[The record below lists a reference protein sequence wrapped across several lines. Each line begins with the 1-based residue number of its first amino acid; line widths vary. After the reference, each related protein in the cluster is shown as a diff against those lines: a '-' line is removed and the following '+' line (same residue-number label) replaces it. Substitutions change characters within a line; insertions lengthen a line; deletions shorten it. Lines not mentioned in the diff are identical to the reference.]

1 MSISQASLPWESDN
15 VRAVRESVREFA
27 EKKVAPKAREIDAT
41 NTVPESLLREGAE
54 MGFFAL
60 RVPEEYGGPGLS
72 LLESVVA
79 IEELSR
85 ASSGYG
91 LISVVSGSMVV
102 HPILK
107 FAGEEVKE
115 KYLSRLAKGA
125 IGAFALTEPC
135 CGTDVASLHMTTAR
149 KEGGE
154 YVVSGQK
161 IFITNSAYADFF
173 IVAART
179 GRPEE
184 RHRGISLLVVDKG
197 SCVEVSKLE
206 MMGYRGS
213 GTSIVY
219 FNDCRVP
226 PENLIGQ
233 EGGGFKLVMHTLNEG
248 RISTSAS
255 GLGVMQA
262 AFDAAVRHASE
273 RESMGR
279 PIIEHQMVSSM
290 IAEMLVKL
298 ETSRLLVYTSAHKL
312 DSGSPD
318 YIKYASMAK
327 LHTATAGVDLVR
339 MAMQVLGGIGYSK
352 DSDVERYYR
361 DIKMIEIGDGTNEVQ
376 RMVLTKFLQGRIR
389 P

>member
-1 MSISQASLPWESDN
+1 M
-15 VRAVRESVREFA
+15 
-27 EKKVAPKAREIDAT
+27 
-41 NTVPESLLREGAE
+41 
-54 MGFFAL
+54 
-60 RVPEEYGGPGLS
+60 
-72 LLESVVA
+72 
-79 IEELSR
+79 
-85 ASSGYG
+85 
-91 LISVVSGSMVV
+91 
-102 HPILK
+102 
-107 FAGEEVKE
+107 
-115 KYLSRLAKGA
+115 
-125 IGAFALTEPC
+125 
-135 CGTDVASLHMTTAR
+135 
-149 KEGGE
+149 
-154 YVVSGQK
+154 
-161 IFITNSAYADFF
+161 
-173 IVAART
+173 AART

>member
-318 YIKYASMAK
+318 YINTRAWPSS
-327 LHTATAGVDLVR
+327 TRPRQGWTS
-339 MAMQVLGGIGYSK
+339 LGWPCRSSGG
-352 DSDVERYYR
+352 
-361 DIKMIEIGDGTNEVQ
+361 
-376 RMVLTKFLQGRIR
+376 
-389 P
+389 

>member
-1 MSISQASLPWESDN
+1 MSTGQAVFPWEGDN

-91 LISVVSGSMVV
+91 LIAVVSGSMVV

-107 FAGEEVKE
+107 FASEEVKE

-135 CGTDVASLHMTTAR
+135 CGTDVASLHMTTAKR
-149 KEGGE
+149 EGGE

-179 GRPEE
+179 GKLEE
-184 RHRGISLLVVDKG
+184 RHRGISLLVVDK
-197 SCVEVSKLE
+197 SDCVEVSKLE

-226 PENLIGQ
+226 SENLIGQ

-262 AFDAAVRHASE
+262 AFDAALKHAGE

-279 PIIEHQMVSSM
+279 PLIEHQMVSSM

-298 ETSRLLVYTSAHKL
+298 ETSRLLVYTAAHKL
-312 DSGSPD
+312 DTNSPD
-318 YIKYASMAK
+318 YIKYASLAK

-339 MAMQVLGGIGYSK
+339 MAMQVLGGIGYSRE
-352 DSDVERYYR
+352 SDVERYYR